1 MAEGGKPRE
10 KAALSR
16 PKRRHY
22 AGAMI
27 GGEQN
32 EGEGV
37 GRGAY
42 DAAFPRVGDALTLYA
57 WRVPAFHVVRAAAPV
72 GVSGTTVT
80 LVEAV
85 LSALVF
91 ALFWNAQ
98 YWIGLIVAL
107 GVTLV
112 SVVALMLERTA
123 PGHPAAG
130 KRFRQVVGLIPPP
143 FWWWAWEHG
152 LAAAGHPLAP
162 VYATMVLWVVVGGY
176 FSDRVIE
183 GLSLQR
189 FGGMSIHDW
198 RPVDSRFRL
207 VAAGRNANLVIL
219 TGPLLFNRP
228 DLGLELIAWWTLI
241 GLIFHSVRLA
251 QLTERQARREKIAS
265 WLDR

>member
-1 MAEGGKPRE
+1 
-10 KAALSR
+10 
-16 PKRRHY
+16 
-22 AGAMI
+22 MI
-27 GGEQN
+27 SGERN
-32 EGEGV
+32 EGEEV

-42 DAAFPRVGDALTLYA
+42 NAAFPRVGDALTVYA
-57 WRVPAFHVVRAAAPV
+57 WRVPAFHLVRAAAAV
-72 GVSGTTVT
+72 DVSATTVT
-80 LVEAV
+80 MVEAV

-107 GVTLV
+107 GVTLL
-112 SVVALMLERTA
+112 SVATLMLERA
-123 PGHPAAG
+123 GGHSRWG
-130 KRFRQVVGLIPPP
+130 KRFRQVVEMIPPP

-152 LAAAGHPLAP
+152 LAAAGRPLAP
-162 VYATMVLWVVVGGY
+162 VYATMILWVIVGGY
-176 FSDRVIE
+176 VSDQVIE

-207 VAAGRNANLVIL
+207 VAAGRNSNIVIL
-219 TGPLLFNRP
+219 AGSLLFGRP
-228 DLGLELIAWWTLI
+228 DVGLELVAWWTLI